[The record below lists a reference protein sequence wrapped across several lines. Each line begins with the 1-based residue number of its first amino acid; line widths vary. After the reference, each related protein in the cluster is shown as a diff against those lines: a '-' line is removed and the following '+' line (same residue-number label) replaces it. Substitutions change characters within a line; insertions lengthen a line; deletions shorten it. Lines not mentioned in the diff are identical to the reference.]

1 MSYIAVSF
9 ICVFSL
15 VIGIIG
21 MAENELFSTRRK
33 RRFIILA
40 SIIIFEIIIDAI
52 SLGMDGKATEYVAL
66 YKILKITEFIVSP
79 VIPIMLV
86 KQVTYKAFWDKIKK
100 LFIVMFSINAIL
112 QAMTF
117 FWPIMFK
124 IEENAIYYRTPWTF
138 IYISILIVFFA
149 ALFEVAARKTF
160 TQNTSKYGCTLF
172 LINVFLLS
180 GMIMRLF
187 YPQSNADWLC
197 ITIGFFVFT
206 FYFSNS
212 YLKVDSITTLL
223 NQKAFRNYL
232 RRVKYS
238 TAIIVIDANNFKSIN
253 DTYGHQSGDWALSR
267 IAELIFKVYNRV
279 GYCYRIGG
287 DEFGVILKPGVLKKI
302 TYKNKNFDT
311 YAALEDLLDTLN
323 KEIACVSKR
332 HPMLNDGVSQGY
344 GIYNSALDNP
354 SIEEYKTIEE
364 VLKIADERMYR
375 QKKIRKNTR

>member
-1 MSYIAVSF
+1 MNYIAVSF

-15 VIGIIG
+15 IIGIIG
-21 MAENELFSTRRK
+21 IAENELFSIRRK

-66 YKILKITEFIVSP
+66 YKVLKIIEFVVSP
-79 VIPIMLV
+79 IIPIMLV

-112 QAMTF
+112 QTMTF

-138 IYISILIVFFA
+138 IYIAILIVFFA

-172 LINVFLLS
+172 LIIVFLLS

-187 YPQSNADWLC
+187 YPKTNADWLC
-197 ITIGFFVFT
+197 ITIGYFVFA
-206 FYFSNS
+206 FYFCNS
-212 YLKVDSITTLL
+212 YLKVDSVTTLL
-223 NQKAFRNYL
+223 NQRAFNNYL
-232 RRVKYS
+232 RRIKYT

-253 DTYGHQSGDWALSR
+253 DTFGHQSGDWALSK
-267 IAELIFKVYNRV
+267 IAELIFKVYNKV

-287 DEFGVILKPGVLKKI
+287 DEFGVVLKPGMLKKI
-302 TYKNKNFDT
+302 TYENENFDT
-311 YAALEDLLDTLN
+311 YAALDNLIGTLN
-323 KEIACVSKR
+323 KEIAYIAKR
-332 HPMLNDGVSQGY
+332 HPMLIYGVSQGY
-344 GIYNSALDNP
+344 GIYYSTLDNP
-354 SIEEYKTIEE
+354 SIEVYKTIEE
-364 VLKIADERMYR
+364 VLRIADERMYS